1 MFTAGVAYSS
11 PNRSGSHLWEKKE
24 METTRK
30 GTAITVL
37 LALILLSGALVAMQ
51 AMASDHHGSPAQPS
65 ATAWQHL
72 ALTQTLGQT
81 PDDELARNI
90 NRLGREGWELVSVGN
105 ITQSGT
111 TIKTVFYFKK
121 PL

>member
-1 MFTAGVAYSS
+1 
-11 PNRSGSHLWEKKE
+11 

-30 GTAITVL
+30 DKATTLL
-37 LALILLSGALVAMQ
+37 LALILLWGALVAMQ
-51 AMASDHHGSPAQPS
+51 ATAGSPPQPS

-111 TIKTVFYFKK
+111 TTKTVFYFKK

>member
-1 MFTAGVAYSS
+1 MGKFRQNFGIL
-11 PNRSGSHLWEKKE
+11 NRWHEHDLDQTSY
-24 METTRK
+24 
-30 GTAITVL
+30 
-37 LALILLSGALVAMQ
+37 
-51 AMASDHHGSPAQPS
+51 P
-65 ATAWQHL
+65 L

-105 ITQSGT
+105 ITQAGT
-111 TIKTVFYFKK
+111 TTKTVFYFKK